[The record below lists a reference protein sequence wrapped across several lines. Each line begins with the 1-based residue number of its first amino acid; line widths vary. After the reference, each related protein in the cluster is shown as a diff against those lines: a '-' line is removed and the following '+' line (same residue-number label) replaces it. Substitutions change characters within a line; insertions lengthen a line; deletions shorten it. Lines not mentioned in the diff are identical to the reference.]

1 MAAQQEI
8 PPAKMT
14 VPQLKEQLRT
24 FNMFT
29 SGKKADLLHRLE
41 TALAAAATTGHASDA
56 EASDAQ
62 RASGT
67 AVNFTQCK
75 RACSGGTSLVRMV
88 QPCTAEHEEVGVCNN
103 WHGKSHH
110 TYMYVFNL
118 ECVE

>member
-62 RASGT
+62 PASGT
-67 AVNFTQCK
+67 AAFLTQCT
-75 RACSGGTSLVRMV
+75 RACAQLCAHV
-88 QPCTAEHEEVGVCNN
+88 TALY
-103 WHGKSHH
+103 S
-110 TYMYVFNL
+110 
-118 ECVE
+118 